1 MSVATI
7 KGFVGLLPLCVTFPP
22 VPQLAQKEEMVVA
35 LRVKLQDHEED
46 ARVLRQQLLS
56 SQDALQ
62 QVTAELRSCKREREK
77 QVRK

>member
-1 MSVATI
+1 
-7 KGFVGLLPLCVTFPP
+7 
-22 VPQLAQKEEMVVA
+22 MVVA